1 MSDAQPQDRTDAEK
15 IAPPPPGAPDPLGRG
30 ARDPTQIPLRGW
42 WAVIRRVARE
52 AVSDRISLVAAGCAF
67 YAMLALFPALTMLI
81 FIYGLAFDVATV
93 EPQLYLIRQF
103 LPEPAYELISERIHQ
118 LVTNRT
124 GSLQIGLAI
133 SLFITVWSSM
143 SGTKAMLSALNLA
156 YEETE
161 KRSFLR
167 FNLTAFGITL
177 GAVLASVVG
186 LSAVVALPAVLAVL
200 GVPDADRRWF
210 RTIALLALF
219 VFVMVALAVLYRFGP
234 SRRAARWHWVTVG
247 SVFAAVGWAAAS
259 WLFSLYVSEIGGYD
273 VTYGPLG
280 AVVGLMMWFW
290 VSVFVIL
297 IGAELNAELEMQT
310 TRDTTDPPDAPMGR
324 RGAYVA
330 DNVAIE

>member
-1 MSDAQPQDRTDAEK
+1 MSDAEPQDRDDARR
-15 IAPPPPGAPDPLGRG
+15 IAPPPPGAPDPFGRG
-30 ARDPTQIPLRGW
+30 ARWPTQIPLRGW

-81 FIYGLAFDVATV
+81 FIYGLAFDVTTV
-93 EPQLYLIRQF
+93 EPQLELIRQF
-103 LPEPAYELISERIHQ
+103 LPYSAYELIAERIHQ

-124 GSLQIGLAI
+124 GSLQIGLAVT
-133 SLFITVWSSM
+133 LLITLWSSM

-161 KRSFLR
+161 KRSFLV
-167 FNLTAFGITL
+167 FNLMAFGITT
-177 GAVLASVVG
+177 GAVLAIVVG
-186 LSAVVALPAVLAVL
+186 LSAVVALPAVLALL
-200 GVPDADRRWF
+200 GLPDADRRWF
-210 RTIALLALF
+210 RTIALCALF

-234 SRRAARWHWVTVG
+234 SRRAARWHWVTAG
-247 SVFAAVGWAAAS
+247 SVFAAIGWAAAS

-310 TRDTTDPPDAPMGR
+310 ARDTTDPPDVPMGR

-330 DNVAIE
+330 DNVARE